1 MMYPEK
7 TMDGRPP
14 LGQTAPP
21 PPKVTFGRR
30 TPSGRYISYSRED
43 LESDFGS
50 TDFSNYH
57 VQFPMTPD
65 NQPMEVVP
73 MDPAVS
79 TKAEEHY
86 VSNSLFTGGFN
97 SVTRAHL
104 MDKVTDTVP
113 NAAVSK
119 ASTCA
124 VEGCD
129 GKVMCDEGGEEMLP
143 CECEFKICRDCF
155 EDAVKNGGKIC
166 PGCKEPYKAT
176 DVEEVARLAKEKK
189 AITVPRIPPAKA
201 GARMER
207 RLSMMRSMNGGAVG
221 EFEHNRWLFETK
233 GTYGYGN
240 AIWPEEDDVGG
251 NGGGD
256 DRGQG
261 KDFVSKPWRPLTRKL
276 KIPAAILSPYRLLIV
291 IRMTV
296 LGLFLAWRITHK
308 NPDAIWLWGMSVVCE
323 LWFAFSWL
331 LDQLPKLCPVNRAT
345 DLSIL
350 KDKFETPSP
359 SNPTGKSDLP
369 GIDMFV
375 STADPEKEPPLVTAN
390 TILSI
395 LAADYPVDKLACYV
409 SDDGGALLTFEAMA
423 EAASFASV
431 WVPFCRKHRIEPR
444 NPESYFS
451 LKRDPY
457 KNKVR
462 PDFVR
467 DRRRVK
473 REYDEFK
480 VRINGLPDSI
490 RRRSDAFHARE
501 ELNAARLH
509 RENSASPED
518 EPLLKIPK
526 ATWMADGTHWPGT
539 WTHPTTDHSRGDHAG
554 IIQVMLKPP
563 VEDTI
568 TGSPMDA
575 DDTGSASV
583 LDLSEVDVRLP
594 MLVYVSREK
603 RPGYDHNKKAGAM
616 NALVRASAI
625 LSNGP
630 FILNLDCDHYV
641 YNSQAL
647 REGMCFMMDRG
658 GDRICYV
665 QFPQRFEGIDPSDRY
680 ANHNTVFFDI
690 NMRALDGLQGPVYVG
705 TGCLFRRIAL
715 YGFDP
720 PRAKDHSASG
730 SCGCCFPRPRRVAAT
745 KETPNRSLRM
755 SEDEDDDE
763 ELVVG
768 SGLNSILSSFPSKF
782 GNSSFLVDSIP
793 VAEYQGRPLAD
804 HPSVKNGRP
813 PGALTIPRDPLDAST
828 VAEAI
833 SVVSCWYEDKTEW
846 GSRVGWIYGS
856 VTEDVVTGYRMHN
869 RGWRSIYCVT
879 KRDAFRGTA
888 PINLTDRLHQVLR
901 WATGSVEIFFSRNNA
916 LLASPKMK
924 ILQRVA
930 YLNVGIYPFTS
941 IFLIVYCFLPALSL
955 FSGQFIVQSLNV
967 TFLAYLLAI
976 TLALCLLAVL
986 EIKWSGIELEEWWRN
1001 EQFWLIGGTSAHL
1014 AAVLQGLLKVVA
1026 GIEIS
1031 FTLTSKSAGDDNDDD
1046 FADLYIVKW
1055 TSLMIPPLTIIMVN
1069 LIAIAVGVS
1078 RTIYSVI
1085 PQWSRLLGGVFFS
1098 FWVLAHLYPFAK
1110 GLMGRRGRT
1119 PTIVFVWSGLIAITI
1134 SLLWVAIN
1142 PPSANSQI
1150 GGSFTFP

>member
-1 MMYPEK
+1 MSRRNFNMMAS
-7 TMDGRPP
+7 TSFNGSDTQQDSASVPP
-14 LGQTAPP
+14 T
-21 PPKVTFGRR
+21 VTFARR
-30 TPSGRYISYSRED
+30 TSSGRYVNYSRDD
-43 LESDFGS
+43 LDSEIGS
-50 TDFSNYH
+50 GEFVNYTVH
-57 VQFPMTPD
+57 IPPTPD
-65 NQPMEVVP
+65 NQPMDASISQRV
-73 MDPAVS
+73 
-79 TKAEEHY
+79 EEQY

-104 MDKVTDTVP
+104 MDKVIESEISHP
-113 NAAVSK
+113 QMAGAKGS
-119 ASTCA
+119 SCLIP
-124 VEGCD
+124 GCD
-129 GKVMCDEGGEEMLP
+129 GKVMCNERGEDILP
-143 CECEFKICRDCF
+143 CECDFKICRDCYV
-155 EDAVKNGGKIC
+155 DAVRTGDGIC

-176 DVEEVARLAKEKK
+176 DLDENAVENGRPLPLPSNVGMSK
-189 AITVPRIPPAKA
+189 
-201 GARMER
+201 MER
-207 RLSMMRSMNGGAVG
+207 RLSLMKSTKPSLMKSQTGD
-221 EFEHNRWLFETK
+221 FDQNRWLFETK

-240 AIWPEEDDVGG
+240 AIWPKDGGFGNEENDGTSEPSELL
-251 NGGGD
+251 N
-256 DRGQG
+256 
-261 KDFVSKPWRPLTRKL
+261 KPWRPLTRKL
-276 KIPAAILSPYRLLIV
+276 KIPAAIISPYRLLIFV
-291 IRMTV
+291 RIVV
-296 LGLFLAWRITHK
+296 LGLFLVWRVSHP
-308 NPDAIWLWGMSVVCE
+308 NNDAIWLWFMSIVCE
-323 LWFAFSWL
+323 IWFAFSWL
-331 LDQLPKLCPVNRAT
+331 LDQLPKLNPINRAT
-345 DLSIL
+345 DLNVL
-350 KDKFETPSP
+350 KEKFETRGPH
-359 SNPTGKSDLP
+359 NPTGKSDLP
-369 GIDMFV
+369 GVDIFV

-395 LAADYPVDKLACYV
+395 LAADYPVEKLSCYV

-423 EAASFASV
+423 EAASFANL
-431 WVPFCRKHRIEPR
+431 WVPFCRKHDIEPR
-444 NPESYFS
+444 NPESYFN

-462 PDFVR
+462 QDFVK

-490 RRRSDAFHARE
+490 RRRSDAYNARE
-501 ELNAARLH
+501 EIKAMKLQK
-509 RENSASPED
+509 ENGMN
-518 EPLLKIPK
+518 EPLESRKIPK

-539 WTHPTTDHSRGDHAG
+539 WTVTAPEHTRGDHAG

-563 VEDTI
+563 SDEPLHGT
-568 TGSPMDA
+568 A
-575 DDTGSASV
+575 DDSNPI
-583 LDLSEVDVRLP
+583 DLTEVDMRLP
-594 MLVYVSREK
+594 LLVYVSREK

-625 LSNGP
+625 MSNGP
-630 FILNLDCDHYV
+630 FILNLDCDHYI
-641 YNSQAL
+641 YNSEAL

-680 ANHNTVFFDI
+680 ANHNTVFFDV

-720 PRAKDHSASG
+720 PRSKEYHPGCCSCCFGRRKKRATVASG
-730 SCGCCFPRPRRVAAT
+730 PEES
-745 KETPNRSLRM
+745 RSLRM
-755 SEDEDDDE
+755 GDSDDE
-763 ELVVG
+763 EMNMSL
-768 SGLNSILSSFPSKF
+768 FPKKF

-793 VAEYQGRPLAD
+793 VAEFQGRPLAD
-804 HPSVKNGRP
+804 HPAVKNGRP
-813 PGALTIPRDPLDAST
+813 PGALVIPRELLDAST

-833 SVVSCWYEDKTEW
+833 SVISCWYEDKTEW
-846 GSRVGWIYGS
+846 GGRVGWIYGS

-869 RGWRSIYCVT
+869 RGWRSVYCVT

-924 ILQRVA
+924 ILQRIA

-941 IFLIVYCFLPALSL
+941 FFLIVYCFLPALSL
-955 FSGQFIVQSLNV
+955 FSGQFIVQTLNV
-967 TFLAYLLAI
+967 TFLIYLLGI
-976 TLALCLLAVL
+976 TLTLCMLAVL
-986 EIKWSGIELEEWWRN
+986 EIKWSGVSLEEWWRN

-1031 FTLTSKSAGDDNDDD
+1031 FTLTSKSAGDDIDDE
-1046 FADLYIVKW
+1046 FADLYILKW
-1055 TSLMIPPLTIIMVN
+1055 TSLMIPPITIMMTN

-1078 RTIYSVI
+1078 RTIYSTI
-1085 PQWSRLLGGVFFS
+1085 PQWSKLLGGVFFS

-1134 SLLWVAIN
+1134 SLLWVAID
-1142 PPSANSQI
+1142 PPSGTNQI
-1150 GGSFTFP
+1150 GGSFQFP